1 MRSTDSGA
9 LALVAAVTLGCGVTA
24 HARTSEFMLDNG
36 MKVVVV
42 EDHRAPVAT
51 AQVWYR
57 VGSSYEIDGVTGVS
71 HALEHMMFK
80 GTESVPPGEFSRI
93 ISENGG
99 TENAF
104 TSRDYTAYFQTLS
117 ADRLETAFRLES
129 DRMRNLTLPPEEF
142 AKELEVVKEERRLRT
157 EDRPTSLTYERFNA
171 VAFLSSPYRTPVIG
185 WMDDLDHMT
194 VDDLRD
200 WYARWY
206 APNNATLVVAGDVDP
221 QEILALARNYY
232 GVLPRAEI
240 TPPKPRAEIAQAG
253 ERRVVVKAPAK
264 LPYLL
269 MGYKAP
275 ILGTAEADWEPYALM
290 VAAEVLGGTSG
301 SRLQRDLVR
310 GREIAAS
317 VDADYDY
324 MDRLPGLFLL
334 DGVPAPGSD
343 VAILEAAL
351 REQVRQLRDEP
362 VTRDELD
369 RVVARAVAANIFERD
384 SVFYQAMRVGSA
396 DVVGVDWRVLDELP
410 DRLRAVTPEQV
421 QAVARKYLVDD
432 RLTVGVLDPLPIDA
446 AQTRKP
452 LNLKGARNDV

>member
-253 ERRVVVKAPAK
+253 ERRVVV
-264 LPYLL
+264 
-269 MGYKAP
+269 
-275 ILGTAEADWEPYALM
+275 
-290 VAAEVLGGTSG
+290 
-301 SRLQRDLVR
+301 
-310 GREIAAS
+310 
-317 VDADYDY
+317 
-324 MDRLPGLFLL
+324 
-334 DGVPAPGSD
+334 
-343 VAILEAAL
+343 
-351 REQVRQLRDEP
+351 
-362 VTRDELD
+362 
-369 RVVARAVAANIFERD
+369 
-384 SVFYQAMRVGSA
+384 
-396 DVVGVDWRVLDELP
+396 
-410 DRLRAVTPEQV
+410 
-421 QAVARKYLVDD
+421 
-432 RLTVGVLDPLPIDA
+432 
-446 AQTRKP
+446 
-452 LNLKGARNDV
+452 